1 MTDRDLQQKRYLA
14 AGIDIAVL
22 LAIGILFLV
31 VGAILGFAF
40 SSAGST
46 SLVGVYLPR
55 VVAFLGALVSLG
67 YVLGRDVVAGDRSI
81 GKQTQGLKV
90 VTATGAPIGFMESAR
105 RNAIFAIGSALHV
118 ISATLGLVPCLG
130 AAVNC
135 LLLPLYILGG
145 LVSLAAG
152 IYEILQITQQPDG
165 ARYGDKMAGT
175 RVVRG

>member
-22 LAIGILFLV
+22 LGVVILFIV
-31 VGAILGFAF
+31 VASILGFAF
-40 SSAGST
+40 SRAGGT
-46 SLVGVYLPR
+46 SLIGVYLSK
-55 VVAFLGALVSLG
+55 VIFFLGALVSLG
-67 YVLGRDVVAGDRSI
+67 YVLGRDVVAGSRSI
-81 GKQTQGLKV
+81 GKQTQNLKV
-90 VTATGAPIGFMESAR
+90 VVLAGAPIGFMESAR

-130 AAVNC
+130 AVVNC
-135 LLLPLYILGG
+135 LLMPLYILGA
-145 LVSLAAG
+145 LISLGAG
-152 IYEILQITQQPDG
+152 VYEILQITQQPDG